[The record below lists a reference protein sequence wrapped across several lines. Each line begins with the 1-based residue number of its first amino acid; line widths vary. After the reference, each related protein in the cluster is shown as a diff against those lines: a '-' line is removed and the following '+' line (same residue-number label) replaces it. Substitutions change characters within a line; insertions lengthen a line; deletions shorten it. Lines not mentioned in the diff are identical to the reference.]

1 MSKANLVEGDI
12 RAWADSAATPALWS
26 TGFEDLFGG
35 SHFYKHAPHRSE
47 ALFAWDRSAVSENV
61 VHCFQMRTFMLDK
74 LHFRQSL
81 RVAIEQ
87 TVFSPW
93 PMHGRAAA
101 LFYGLPA
108 GGGASDAA
116 SFADELLVGNVSS
129 RSAHEYELTAAEGTV
144 ATYDLSSVLPSEGE
158 FDSQRISLQ
167 GIYAIRSAAPMGNG
181 GVGSAVSFTL
191 RVPADAQL
199 VELRRLV
206 DVRYSVQRADI
217 FVDGLFALEWLSTD
231 RHYEHLDTH
240 WREEVRVL
248 PPHLTNGKSLLR
260 VRVEVRVD
268 EQDLL
273 GSRSYVPTSLGGA
286 WTEARWRAACYP
298 FPAPR

>member
-1 MSKANLVEGDI
+1 MSQLHSQI
-12 RAWADSAATPALWS
+12 
-26 TGFEDLFGG
+26 FM
-35 SHFYKHAPHRSE
+35 
-47 ALFAWDRSAVSENV
+47 
-61 VHCFQMRTFMLDK
+61 HCFQMRTFMLDK

-108 GGGASDAA
+108 GGGASGAA
-116 SFADELLVGNVSS
+116 AFADELLVGDAGS
-129 RSAHEYELTAAEGTV
+129 RSAHGYELTAPEGAV
-144 ATYDLSSVLPSEGE
+144 ATYNLASVLPSEGE

-167 GIYAIRSAAPMGNG
+167 GIYAIRAAAPVGDGGAGSAA
-181 GVGSAVSFTL
+181 SFTL

-206 DVRYSVQRADI
+206 DVRYSVQRAAI
-217 FVDGLFALEWLSTD
+217 FVDGLFALDWLSTD
-231 RHYEHLDTH
+231 RHYDHLDTH

-260 VRVEVRVD
+260 LRVEVSTD
-268 EQDLL
+268 EQGLL
-273 GSRSYVPTSLGGA
+273 GSRSYIPTSLGDA
-286 WTEARWRAACYP
+286 WTEARWRAVCYP